1 MGANTKLFL
10 ARSPKPPKPPRGT
23 EKCSRTPSQVQ
34 VGDYVLLSGAYR
46 QIRTMTALTGGGR
59 LLHFEGR
66 EPYAMRVPME
76 IYRRR

>member
-1 MGANTKLFL
+1 MGANTKLFW
-10 ARSPKPPKPPRGT
+10 ARSPKPPRGT
-23 EKCSRTPSQVQ
+23 QKCSLTPSQVQ

-59 LLHFEGR
+59 LLRFKDRG
-66 EPYAMRVPME
+66 PYAMRVPME